1 MGVPKKLTE
10 KQIIFV
16 HELISNEGR
25 ITATEAAIRAGYP
38 ESSARHHASK
48 LQNVKY
54 YPLVCEEIK
63 RVREEVQKKYNVTLD
78 RHFKELQKIRD
89 AAVEKES
96 YSAAVQ
102 AEVARGKAAGL
113 YINEMHV
120 KHGKIDQLTDA
131 EVQERISDLMSKM
144 NVIEVDSEEVKD

>member
-1 MGVPKKLTE
+1 VGVPKKLTE

-16 HELISNEGR
+16 HELISNEGQ

-38 ESSARHHASK
+38 ESSARQQASK

-63 RVREEVQKKYNVTLD
+63 RVREEVQKKYNVTID

-120 KHGKIDQLTDA
+120 KHSKIDQLTDA
-131 EVQERISDLMSKM
+131 EVQERLSDLMSKM

>member
-1 MGVPKKLTE
+1 MGVSKKLTE

-16 HELISNEGR
+16 HELITNEGQ
-25 ITATEAAIRAGYP
+25 ITATEAAIRAGFENP
-38 ESSARHHASK
+38 AMSASR
-48 LQNVKY
+48 LQNPKY
-54 YPLVCEEIK
+54 HPLVCDEIK
-63 RVREEVQKKYNVTLD
+63 KVREEVQKKYNVTID

-131 EVQERISDLMSKM
+131 EVQERISDLMGKM
-144 NVIEVDSEEVKD
+144 NVIEVEKDKD